1 MARSCACKTCGRTI
15 RPKAKEMSLGSAV
28 RIHYWREHPEIMR
41 GKPARKIKA
50 RAKATSA

>member
-1 MARSCACKTCGRTI
+1 MARSCACKTCGKTI

-41 GKPARKIKA
+41 GKPAPARKIKSRA
-50 RAKATSA
+50 RAG